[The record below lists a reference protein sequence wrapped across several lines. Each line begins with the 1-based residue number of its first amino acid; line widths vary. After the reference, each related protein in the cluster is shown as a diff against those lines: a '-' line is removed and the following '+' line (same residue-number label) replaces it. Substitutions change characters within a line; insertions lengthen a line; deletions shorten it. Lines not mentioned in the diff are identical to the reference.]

1 MAVLQTPVLE
11 EELSETQDREIA
23 LEDYPFS
30 PQLTAILKRYRAAT
44 AKPPQ
49 PDESF
54 RWRDDAFFKM
64 IESWGDDNDGRT
76 AEEIIKDIRESRTK
90 RRKIPGL

>member
-11 EELSETQDREIA
+11 EELSEIQDHEIT

-54 RWRDDAFFKM
+54 RWRDDAFLKWA
-64 IESWGDDNDGRT
+64 ESGEYDGDDRMT
-76 AEEIIKDIRESRTK
+76 EKIIKEIRESRTK
-90 RRKIPGL
+90 GKEAPVF